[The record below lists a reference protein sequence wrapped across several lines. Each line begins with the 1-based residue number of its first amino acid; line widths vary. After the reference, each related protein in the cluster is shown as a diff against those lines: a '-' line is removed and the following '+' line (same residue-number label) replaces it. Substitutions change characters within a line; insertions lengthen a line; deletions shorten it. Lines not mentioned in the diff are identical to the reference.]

1 MEKLRLSLL
10 AVIFGSVFFVLGR
23 TILTPTAG
31 NSSTVTSFVFP
42 TAVPLPKWQPTAS
55 RPLAARITESPDY
68 PSGRLYQYIQNN
80 LPLDI
85 EMRYVANTNGDVK
98 YFIHQYS
105 STSPPPGQLS
115 LVSRQQEGVGFYNL
129 FAYQQRAYLSS
140 CINSRGG
147 STITE
152 SQFKL
157 NRYTYDIQ
165 LSRLLGW
172 ALGQTNL
179 VDGRCLWVHLSVPL
193 KNSSPE
199 DAYQTLEKVW
209 FDWYQW
215 WHPRFPQS

>member
-23 TILTPTAG
+23 TILTPTAD
-31 NSSTVTSFVFP
+31 NSTVTSFVLP
-42 TAVPLPKWQPTAS
+42 TAVPLPEWQPSAS
-55 RPLAARITESPDY
+55 RPLAAPIPESPDY

-85 EMRYVANTNGDVK
+85 EMRYMVNTNGDVK

-115 LVSRQQEGVGFYNL
+115 LVLRQQEGVGFYNL

-147 STITE
+147 STVTE

-165 LSRLLGW
+165 FNRLFAW
-172 ALGQTNL
+172 ALGQANL
-179 VDGRCLWVHLSVPL
+179 VDGRCLWAHLSVPL
-193 KNSSPE
+193 KDSSQT
-199 DAYQTLEKVW
+199 DAYQTLEKAW